1 MFLKY
6 LSLRFRLSLVCLTY
20 YTHPVGM
27 TRADSTLLLSL
38 PQNKTD
44 KDVERS
50 VIVQEESKHCFFQ
63 WHLFQG
69 EGNLDI

>member
-6 LSLRFRLSLVCLTY
+6 LSPRFRLRLVFLTC
-20 YTHPVGM
+20 YTHPVVM
-27 TRADSTLLLSL
+27 TRANSTVLLSL

-44 KDVERS
+44 EDVEKS

-69 EGNLDI
+69 EGSLDI